1 MFKLLFSGQE
11 ALLVLLSA
19 FIIGGIFKTRG
30 LFLPA
35 FTAFVHKVR
44 SKRLALLGI
53 SLISGVLP
61 VEGRVSVSA
70 PILDSLV
77 ETPRDTCCSGHSPRA
92 KMGVLDYV
100 ATHHYYLWSPL
111 EKSVLILMAGL
122 SLTYSQLLSYTI
134 WPLMAYVA
142 YLVFVVFNYVQE
154 EDIELSVI
162 RKFYTITDVLQ
173 IVPFLAGLVASVF
186 WEPHYVFPVVALY
199 YIVIARTNLGE
210 LLSFIKWDT
219 LLLVAGVIVLSN
231 CLKANADAI
240 QAFFKITG
248 GVEMTAGVIALS
260 IAGGFAASFAMGSSG
275 KYAGICVAMTLLFGI
290 QYFPIILMAEY
301 AGYLLSPMHKCG
313 AISASYFKTRPAD
326 FYKYVGGLSGLML
339 AVGVLRAA
347 F

>member
-1 MFKLLFSGQE
+1 MLKLLFSGQE

-30 LFLPA
+30 LFIPA
-35 FTAFVHKVR
+35 FVAFVDKVR

-77 ETPRDTCCSGHSPRA
+77 KTPRDSCCSAHASRG
-92 KMGVLDYV
+92 KMGVLDFV

-111 EKSVLILMAGL
+111 EKSVLIMMAGL
-122 SLTYSQLLSYTI
+122 SLTYSQLLAYTV
-134 WPLMAYVA
+134 WPLLAYVA

-154 EDIELSVI
+154 DDIELSTV
-162 RKFYTITDVLQ
+162 RKSYSALEVLQ
-173 IVPFLAGLVASVF
+173 IVPFLAGLAASIF
-186 WEPHYVFPVVALY
+186 CEPYFIFPVVALFY
-199 YIVIARTNLGE
+199 VITNRVRAEE

-231 CLKANADAI
+231 YLKMNSDAI
-240 QAFFKITG
+240 QNFFKIAHMGTLTPG
-248 GVEMTAGVIALS
+248 LIGVAV
-260 IAGGFAASFAMGSSG
+260 AGGFAASFALGSSG

-301 AGYLLSPMHKCG
+301 AGYLLSPVHKCG

-326 FYKYVGGLSGLML
+326 FYRYVGGLAGLMVF
-339 AVGVLRAA
+339 VGLFQAM
-347 F
+347 